1 MDNMRNLQA
10 DMKNDATFET
20 NLRQMSLKMN
30 SDGSD
35 DYEIWLVYNLSTDP
49 TLMTTNGTTS
59 TMNIAA
65 ETDESMPYMAG
76 QLIDAEEKMIEEF
89 LCRDQ
94 RLFRDY
100 YKRVI
105 CISMFKLTE
114 QMIRDTTRHSLIL
127 LYLRDDLVMRR
138 RGTDFCSN
146 WVRRMSRLDYSS
158 TLLLTHYR
166 MPDYTNLR
174 YWFQEGIGNFLLRP
188 LSCETIRTIGLTCYL
203 QWESKMA
210 IANSVT
216 IPRQQSEQLSLI
228 STSDYASRK
237 SRTWTS
243 EHVPIGATGN
253 RLTQPPIERRGGA
266 MDRDDV
272 FVHRRPSSIVSIAT
286 PSSLKA
292 TLGMGNNA
300 LWVLEDFVRFAF
312 PVYLGSVSSAAC
324 LRHSSLSSMFTMSE
338 EDATRLSRSL
348 NSWDFDVYA
357 YSIDELT
364 FLAWRM
370 FMGMGAGSLERLNLD
385 ALQRFLVAV
394 RTNYRDNPYHN
405 FYHAVDALQACYY
418 MTRGSFQE
426 RTGLRSI
433 DLLALAVAIYCHDVG
448 HPGVNNIFMKKSV
461 TSLALLYNDRSILEN
476 YHCTVTFSLLR
487 QHELDFMA
495 KWSHEQRDDFRS
507 SVINT
512 MTDMALHVNFVQR
525 WQECFGTEAKNRH
538 LIDNKASI
546 TNITTPTTTTATSPR
561 LRPST
566 VMISESRRH
575 LLLAAIVKSADISN
589 PARPFPIAHR
599 WAYQILEER
608 RRQDQL
614 ERQISDPVFLRGLIT
629 TGSSGSS
636 TTTSTPVELIH
647 TQSEFIRIT
656 VLPFY
661 ELVFSVLGDLDEAI
675 TNLRRNQEIWRQA
688 ERYSAKRWSMPLP
701 DRDTTTDHIP
711 SNGDIINGSS
721 SGGPIGLGRRRSS
734 RRGVHARRFSLPIEP
749 PRRPSIPIAVSSEQ
763 QPPMIAIEIPSVSI
777 VSDTHEDDLWQPH
790 YPAKRRRSLPT
801 DILSEEAASISMS
814 DIFNPMAS

>member
-1 MDNMRNLQA
+1 MRN
-10 DMKNDATFET
+10 DGFEA

-30 SDGSD
+30 HNGSD
-35 DYEIWLVYNLSTDP
+35 DYVIWLVYSLLTDP
-49 TLMTTNGTTS
+49 TSMRTTMTASATNA
-59 TMNIAA
+59 I
-65 ETDESMPYMAG
+65 ETDEPMQGLAD
-76 QLIDAEEKMIEEF
+76 QLTDSEDKMIEEF
-89 LCRDQ
+89 LYRDQ

-105 CISMFKLTE
+105 CVSMSELTE
-114 QMIRDTTRHSLIL
+114 QMIRDTPRHSVIL
-127 LYLRDDLVMRR
+127 LYLRDDLIMRR
-138 RGTDFCSN
+138 RGTDFCSS

-158 TLLLTHYR
+158 SLLLTHYR
-166 MPDYTNLR
+166 MPDYTTLR

-188 LSCETIRTIGLTCYL
+188 LSYETVKTIGLTCYL
-203 QWESKMA
+203 QWELKMA

-216 IPRQQSEQLSLI
+216 IPRQQSGEQLSMI

-237 SRTWTS
+237 SRNWVS
-243 EHVPIGATGN
+243 EHVSIGTADN
-253 RLTQPPIERRGGA
+253 QLIQPIETRGVV
-266 MDRDDV
+266 DRNDISV
-272 FVHRRPSSIVSIAT
+272 RQRPSSIITIAN
-286 PSSLKA
+286 PSSLK
-292 TLGMGNNA
+292 TNLGMGNNA

-312 PVYLGSVSSAAC
+312 PVYLGTVSSAAC
-324 LRHSSLSSMFTMSE
+324 LRYSSLNSLFIMSE
-338 EDATRLSRSL
+338 EDATRLSRNL
-348 NSWDFDVYA
+348 DRWDFDVYV

-370 FMGMGAGSLERLNLD
+370 FMEMGAGSLERLNLD
-385 ALQRFLVAV
+385 ALKRFLLTV
-394 RTNYRDNPYHN
+394 RANYRDNPYHN

-426 RTGLRSI
+426 RTGLRTI
-433 DLLALAVAIYCHDVG
+433 DILALAVAIYCHDVG
-448 HPGVNNIFMKKSV
+448 HPGVSNIFMKKAV

-487 QHELDFMA
+487 QQELDFMA

-512 MTDMALHVNFVQR
+512 ILMTDMALHANFVQR
-525 WQECFGTEAKNRH
+525 WQECFGTEMKNRDP
-538 LIDNKASI
+538 IDNRA
-546 TNITTPTTTTATSPR
+546 TTTSSPR
-561 LRPST
+561 LRSSA
-566 VMISESRRH
+566 VMAISESRRH
-575 LLLAAIVKSADISN
+575 LLLAAIVKCADVSN

-608 RRQDQL
+608 RRQDHL
-614 ERQISDPVFLRGLIT
+614 ERQINDPLFLHGPVT
-629 TGSSGSS
+629 TTDSGGNIG
-636 TTTSTPVELIH
+636 TSTPVELVH

-675 TNLRRNQEIWRQA
+675 ANLRRNQEIWHQA

-701 DRDTTTDHIP
+701 SRNTTIDKDQD
-711 SNGDIINGSS
+711 NGGGTNGSS
-721 SGGPIGLGRRRSS
+721 SGSPIGLRRRRSS
-734 RRGVHARRFSLPIEP
+734 RRGVHARRFSLPTEP
-749 PRRPSIPIAVSSEQ
+749 DRRQSIPIAMSPEQ

-777 VSDTHEDDLWQPH
+777 LSDTHEDDLWQPH

-801 DILSEEAASISMS
+801 DVIAEEASISIS
-814 DIFNPMAS
+814 DGFNPIVS